1 MELFLV
7 VFFVMLI
14 LIAIMSIGVIMGR
27 KPIAGSCGGMSALG
41 MDVACD
47 ICKGDKSICDT
58 EIDKANKDVANRA
71 NAERLSYN
79 AMDRSESH

>member
-7 VFFVMLI
+7 VFFAMLI

-47 ICKGDKSICDT
+47 ICKGDKSICETEVEKAKKDT
-58 EIDKANKDVANRA
+58 ANR
-71 NAERLSYN
+71 NRVDNLSYN
-79 AMDRSESH
+79 IMEKSDNS